1 MIRRQQGGRGNGDDM
16 VLSIR
21 GFQAG
26 AIAGATLIG
35 IMWAGTVW
43 WTAKSAR
50 SPGDEVLYDSCLVSN
65 KGNII
70 TCDAVMRTIDRERA
84 LEKMLKAG
92 GAKMLAA
99 GHSKREVVK
108 WATSMGGVG
117 SQLSDAAGI
126 SLTDLQADKY

>member
-70 TCDAVMRTIDRERA
+70 ACDAVIVAVGAQPASR
-84 LEKMLKAG
+84 ML
-92 GAKMLAA
+92 
-99 GHSKREVVK
+99 
-108 WATSMGGVG
+108 
-117 SQLSDAAGI
+117 SQLDDALSKELAGI
-126 SLTDLQADKY
+126 PSAGTSIAGRSTGYSIPPPVLARQRP